1 MNRKGKKL
9 KNVAYINLKI
19 QPYLK
24 TNKMFPNLAKSIFR
38 FRTRMSNVKNN
49 FKSKY
54 SESDLNCPLTGCDEI
69 EDDIHLSKCKI
80 IDSQRS
86 NIDANIN
93 YTDLFSRNIDKQ
105 IKVVKYLEEGE
116 KIRDTMME
124 KQNQND

>member
-1 MNRKGKKL
+1 
-9 KNVAYINLKI
+9 
-19 QPYLK
+19 
-24 TNKMFPNLAKSIFR
+24 
-38 FRTRMSNVKNN
+38 MSNVKNN

-54 SESDLNCPLTGCDEI
+54 SES

-124 KQNQND
+124 NQNQID